1 MLEEKMG
8 KHNPSPNDQRSNSM
22 NRNNPAFK
30 ASVDNRSVQLNADQA
45 LQHTENPP
53 PSGSKVQETKGK
65 E

>member
-1 MLEEKMG
+1 
-8 KHNPSPNDQRSNSM
+8 M

-30 ASVDNRSVQLNADQA
+30 ASVDNRSVQLNNDQA